1 MAISLSHLYCYKEI
15 AEKYDYGLI
24 LEDDAI
30 FDKNF
35 NNNII
40 KYICQLPTD
49 WDMLF
54 LDDCCNFHI
63 PNTNSKQNIYRKNLA
78 ANSAGGGMGATRGAG
93 CYLVSKKCASKITY
107 NIQTYYY
114 NGIHKVDDQIDFWL
128 NNVFRRNNFNIYWA
142 EPTISTQGTQNGRY
156 KTSHT

>member
-1 MAISLSHLYCYKEI
+1 
-15 AEKYDYGLI
+15 
-24 LEDDAI
+24 
-30 FDKNF
+30 
-35 NNNII
+35 
-40 KYICQLPTD
+40 
-49 WDMLF
+49 MLF

-128 NNVFRRNNFNIYWA
+128 NNVFRRNNFNIYC
-142 EPTISTQGTQNGRY
+142 IKFHLKVLYFY
-156 KTSHT
+156 KSSFLYFLLFMLIKIM